1 MEAKPLLIIQSTKP
15 VSTAK
20 AQKALKKFL
29 QTASASEGSAP
40 SISTLPDDVSN
51 KLTVLLTELD
61 NIEIENFTLPASGV
75 VTESARKKRKKE
87 ADAEVVGTAE
97 KKHKKNKKDKDR
109 LSLTPVNMNALEA
122 PKADTA
128 KDSKLAG
135 MKDALKK
142 LKSK

>member
-15 VSTAK
+15 VSAAK

-29 QTASASEGSAP
+29 QTASGNEVSAT

-51 KLTVLLTELD
+51 KLSILLTELD
-61 NIEIENFTLPASGV
+61 NIEIENYMQPASGAGV
-75 VTESARKKRKKE
+75 ESAKKKRKKE

-97 KKHKKNKKDKDR
+97 KKQKKNKKDKDR
-109 LSLTPVNMNALEA
+109 SSLTPVNMNALEA
-122 PKADTA
+122 PKVDSA

>member
-40 SISTLPDDVSN
+40 SVSTLPDDVSN

-61 NIEIENFTLPASGV
+61 NIEIENFAPTAPGV
-75 VTESARKKRKKE
+75 VTESAKKKRKKE
-87 ADAEVVGTAE
+87 ADTEIVGTAE

-122 PKADTA
+122 PKADTV
-128 KDSKLAG
+128 KDSTLAG